1 MANTIGIS
9 TAVGNT
15 YTDPG
20 TYYNKVWLE
29 QLMPQL
35 VLENCGQKMPLPKN
49 SGTLMKFHRV
59 NKITAPSAL
68 PTLASYLLTE
78 NTNPT
83 ETTLGTT
90 AVSVEPL
97 SYGQWVKVSR
107 ELKLKSVNPVMKEFT
122 KTLAD
127 EAAVVYEEIIRAQLT
142 ANSTNQFAGGAANE
156 AAVADASTLTASE
169 VRKGVYTLR
178 KAGVPGFERGMYKL
192 AASPAG
198 VFDIF
203 ADSAAGSYVDLK
215 KYTDPSNLERGEVGQ
230 LYGTRVIQ
238 GTQLGTGT
246 GATDETFH
254 AYLFGKDAFGISELS
269 GDGMGVIM
277 KEPGSQDTS
286 NPLDRFSTV
295 GWHFTMAAKVLQAAR
310 VVKIMHGTAAE

>member
-15 YTDPG
+15 FTDPG

-49 SGTLMKFHRV
+49 SGTLMKFRRV
-59 NKITAPSAL
+59 NKITNPSAL
-68 PTLASYLLTE
+68 PTVASYLLTE
-78 NTNPT
+78 NTNPA

-90 AVSVEPL
+90 EVTVEPL

-107 ELKLKSVNPVMKEFT
+107 ELKLKSINPVMKEFT

-142 ANSTNQFAGGAANE
+142 ANSTDQFAGGAVSE
-156 AAVADASTLTASE
+156 ITVADASTLTAAE
-169 VRKGVYTLR
+169 LRKAVYTMR
-178 KAGVPGFERGMYKL
+178 KAGVPGFERGIYKL

-198 VFDIF
+198 VFDLLG
-203 ADSAAGSYVDLK
+203 DTQAGSYVELK
-215 KYTDPSNLERGEVGQ
+215 KHTDPSNLERGEIGMI
-230 LYGTRVIQ
+230 YGCKVIQ

-269 GDGMGVIM
+269 GEGMGVIM

-286 NPLDRFSTV
+286 NPLDRFSTI

-310 VVKIMHGTAAE
+310 VIKIMHGSAAE